1 MKTAL
6 VLVSALLAIVAIA
19 GFLALRLRQDEASA
33 HVSALTIN
41 STGTVSHDGFRV
53 GLTGTLNCTAGE
65 QGFIEVSAF
74 QFVRGQ
80 TIVEAHGFASF
91 SCDGVEQTW
100 AVTAHASKGFFK
112 QGQAN
117 ARVRLTTFRDGF
129 DFKIATA
136 NVRLRRGEPS
146 SESPPQSP
154 PFFGAVTST
163 AGAVGG
169 ATVLAIVAAG
179 MTFGFVRVVRRNERR
194 DRDI

>member
-6 VLVSALLAIVAIA
+6 LLFAAVLAIGAIA

-33 HVSALTIN
+33 HVSALTIDPA
-41 STGTVSHDGFRV
+41 GTVSRDGFRV

-65 QGFIEVSAF
+65 SASIDISVS
-74 QFVRGQ
+74 QFARGQ
-80 TIVEAHGFASF
+80 TLVSAQGFANF
-91 SCDGVEQTW
+91 QCDGVEQNW
-100 AVTAHASKGFFK
+100 AITAHSSTGFLK
-112 QGQAN
+112 NGQAN
-117 ARVRLTTFRDGF
+117 ARARLTTFRDGF

-136 NVRLRRGEPS
+136 NVKLRRGEPS

-169 ATVLAIVAAG
+169 ATALALVAAG
-179 MTFGFVRVVRRNERR
+179 MTFGFIRVVRRNERR